1 MASTELGT
9 LVQMLRARPILAD
22 VSVEEMR
29 KGMESMIGATA
40 QLPAG
45 LIRESR
51 EVNGVPAEWVSA
63 RGAAADR
70 AVLYL
75 HGGGYVLGSIATHRE
90 LAARISQAAGT
101 RCLVIDYRLG
111 PEHPF
116 PAAVEDAVK
125 AYRWLLDA
133 GYAPERLAIA
143 GDSAGGGLTV
153 ATLLALRDARLPLPA
168 TAVCIS
174 PWVDLAGE
182 GESMTTREKVDPMV
196 TRAPLLAM
204 AKNYLGGADP
214 KTPLASPLYG
224 DLRGLPPLLIQVGDH
239 ETLLDDS
246 TRLAE
251 RARKAGVEV
260 ELEVWPEMIHVWHAF
275 AALVPEGR
283 DAIERIGAHLRKR
296 LG

>member
-75 HGGGYVLGSIATHRE
+75 HGGGYVLGSIGTHRE

-111 PEHPF
+111 PEYPF
-116 PAAVEDAVK
+116 PAAVEDAVR

>member
-1 MASTELGT
+1 MA
-9 LVQMLRARPILAD
+9 A
-22 VSVEEMR
+22 
-29 KGMESMIGATA
+29 MIGSA
-40 QLPAG
+40 QLPEG
-45 LIRESR
+45 LIREPR
-51 EVNGVPAEWVSA
+51 DVNGVPAEWVSA

-75 HGGGYVLGSIATHRE
+75 HGGGYVLGSIGTHRE
-90 LAARISQAAGT
+90 LAARISAASGA

-125 AYRWLLDA
+125 AYRWLLDV

-143 GDSAGGGLTV
+143 GDSAGGGLTM
-153 ATLLALRDARLPLPA
+153 ATLLALKNEKLPLPA
-168 TAVCIS
+168 TGVCIS
-174 PWVDLAGE
+174 PWVDLAQQ
-182 GESMTTREKVDPMV
+182 GESMTTKHDVDPMV
-196 TRAPLLAM
+196 TREPLTMM
-204 AKNYLGGADP
+204 AKHYLAGADP
-214 KTPLASPLYG
+214 NTPLASPIHG
-224 DLRGLPPLLIQVGDH
+224 DLRGLPPLLIHVGES

-275 AALVPEGR
+275 AALLPEGR
-283 DAIERIGAHLRKR
+283 EAIGRIGVHLAKR

>member
-1 MASTELGT
+1 MASAELGI
-9 LVQMLRARPILAD
+9 LVQMLRARPIVGD

-29 KGMESMIGATA
+29 KGMEAMIGSAA

-45 LIRESR
+45 LIREPIQ
-51 EVNGVPAEWVSA
+51 VNGVPAEWVSA

-90 LAARISQAAGT
+90 LAARISAASGA
-101 RCLVIDYRLG
+101 RCLVIDYRLA

-125 AYRWLLDA
+125 AYRWLLDV

-143 GDSAGGGLTV
+143 GDSAGGGLTM
-153 ATLLALRDARLPLPA
+153 ATLLALRDAKLPMPA

-174 PWVDLAGE
+174 PWVDLAVE
-182 GESMTTREKVDPMV
+182 GESMSTRAKEDPMLS
-196 TRAPLLAM
+196 REPLLAM
-204 AKNYLGGADP
+204 AKHYLGSGTARA
-214 KTPLASPLYG
+214 PLASPG
-224 DLRGLPPLLIQVGDH
+224 FADLRGLPPLLIHVGDH

-251 RARKAGVEV
+251 RARRAGVEV
-260 ELEVWPEMIHVWHAF
+260 ELEIWPEMIHVWHAF
-275 AALVPEGR
+275 AAMVPEGR
-283 DAIERIGAHLRKR
+283 EAIERIGAHLAKR

>member
-1 MASTELGT
+1 MASAELGI
-9 LVQMLRARPILAD
+9 LVQMLRARPIVGD

-29 KGMESMIGATA
+29 KGMEAMIGSAA

-45 LIRESR
+45 LIREPIQ
-51 EVNGVPAEWVSA
+51 VNGVPAEWVSA

-90 LAARISQAAGT
+90 LAARISAASGA
-101 RCLVIDYRLG
+101 RCLVIDYRLA

-125 AYRWLLDA
+125 AYRWLLDV

-143 GDSAGGGLTV
+143 GDSAGGGLTM
-153 ATLLALRDARLPLPA
+153 ATLLALRDAKLPMPA

-174 PWVDLAGE
+174 PWVDLAVE
-182 GESMTTREKVDPMV
+182 GESMSTRAKEDPMLS
-196 TRAPLLAM
+196 REPLLAM
-204 AKNYLGGADP
+204 AKHYIGSGTARA
-214 KTPLASPLYG
+214 PLASPVFA
-224 DLRGLPPLLIQVGDH
+224 DLRGLPPLLIHVGDH

-251 RARKAGVEV
+251 RARRAGVEV
-260 ELEVWPEMIHVWHAF
+260 ELEIWPEMIHVWHAF
-275 AALVPEGR
+275 AAMVPEGR
-283 DAIERIGAHLRKR
+283 EAIERIGAHLAKR

>member
-1 MASTELGT
+1 MASAELGI
-9 LVQMLRARPILAD
+9 LVQMLRARPIVGD

-29 KGMESMIGATA
+29 KGMEAMIGSAA

-45 LIRESR
+45 LIREPIQ
-51 EVNGVPAEWVSA
+51 VNGVPAEWVSA

-90 LAARISQAAGT
+90 LAARISAASGA
-101 RCLVIDYRLG
+101 RCLVIDYRLA

-125 AYRWLLDA
+125 AYRWLLDV

-143 GDSAGGGLTV
+143 GDSAGGGLTM
-153 ATLLALRDARLPLPA
+153 ATLLALRDAKLPMPA

-174 PWVDLAGE
+174 PWVDLAVE
-182 GESMTTREKVDPMV
+182 GESMSTRAKEDPMLS
-196 TRAPLLAM
+196 REPLLAM
-204 AKNYLGGADP
+204 AKHYLGSGTARA
-214 KTPLASPLYG
+214 PLASPVFA
-224 DLRGLPPLLIQVGDH
+224 DLRGLPPLLIHVGDH

-251 RARKAGVEV
+251 RARRAGVEV
-260 ELEVWPEMIHVWHAF
+260 ELEIWPEMIHVWHAF
-275 AALVPEGR
+275 AAMVPEGR
-283 DAIERIGAHLRKR
+283 EAIERIGAHLAKR

>member
-1 MASTELGT
+1 
-9 LVQMLRARPILAD
+9 MLRARPIVSDA
-22 VSVEEMR
+22 SVEDMR
-29 KGMESMIGATA
+29 NGMAAMVGSA
-40 QLPAG
+40 QLPEG
-45 LIRESR
+45 LIREPR
-51 EVNGVPAEWVSA
+51 DVNGVPAEWVSA
-63 RGAAADR
+63 RGSAADR

-90 LAARISQAAGT
+90 LAARISEASGA

-125 AYRWLLDA
+125 AYRWLLAA

-153 ATLLALRDARLPLPA
+153 ATLLALKDAKLPMPA
-168 TAVCIS
+168 TGVCIS
-174 PWVDLAGE
+174 PWVDLACE
-182 GESMTTREKVDPMV
+182 GESMTTKHDVDPMV
-196 TRAPLLAM
+196 TREPLARLA
-204 AKNYLGGADP
+204 KHYLGKADP
-214 KTPLASPLYG
+214 RTPLASPIHA
-224 DLRGLPPLLIQVGDH
+224 DLRGLPPLLVHVGSN

-251 RARKAGVEV
+251 RARRAGVDV

-275 AALVPEGR
+275 AALLPEGR
-283 DAIERIGAHLRKR
+283 EAIERIGAHLAKR

>member
-1 MASTELGT
+1 MASPELGII
-9 LVQMLRARPILAD
+9 VQMLRANPIRPD
-22 VSVEEMR
+22 VSIAEMR
-29 KGMESMIGATA
+29 DGMAAMVGTQ

-45 LIRESR
+45 LIREPC

-63 RGAAADR
+63 RGASADR

-90 LAARISQAAGT
+90 LAARISQASAA

-116 PAAVEDAVK
+116 PAAVDDAVK

-153 ATLLALRDARLPLPA
+153 ATLVALRDAALPLPA

-182 GESMTTREKVDPMV
+182 GESMTSKEKVDPMV
-196 TRAPLLAM
+196 TRAPLLVM
-204 AKNYLGGADP
+204 AKNYLGGADA
-214 KTPLASPLYG
+214 KNPLASPLWA
-224 DLRGLPPLLIQVGDH
+224 DLRGLPPLLIQVGTS

-251 RARKAGVEV
+251 RARKAGVDV
-260 ELEVWPEMIHVWHAF
+260 ELEAWPEMIHVWHAF
-275 AALVPEGR
+275 AALLPEGR
-283 DAIERIGAHLRKR
+283 EAIERIGTHLRKR

>member
-101 RCLVIDYRLG
+101 RCLVVDYRLG
-111 PEHPF
+111 PEYPF